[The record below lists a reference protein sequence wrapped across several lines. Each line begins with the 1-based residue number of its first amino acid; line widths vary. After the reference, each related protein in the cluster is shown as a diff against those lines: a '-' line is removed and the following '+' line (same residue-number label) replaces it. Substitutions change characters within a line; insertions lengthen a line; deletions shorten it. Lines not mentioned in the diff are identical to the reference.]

1 MPLSDGTRLGSY
13 EILSA
18 LGAGGMGEVYA
29 AIDQRLGR
37 KIALKVLP
45 AEFAA
50 DPDRAV
56 RFEREARAIA
66 ALNHPNIV
74 TVHSVETLDGLPVL
88 TMELVEGRTLA
99 DLIPKQGLALDKLLQ
114 IAVPLADAISA
125 AHEKGIT
132 HRDLK
137 PTNVMV
143 TPEGRVKVLDFGLA
157 KLRGDTTAAQLA
169 GDPTRAVTTAGHIV
183 GTVAY
188 MSPEQAE
195 ARAVDE
201 RSDIFSLGIVLYE
214 MATGQRPFKGD
225 TNVSVLASIVRDT
238 PRPIADV
245 RPDLPGDLVKIVR
258 KALAKDPERRYQSAK
273 DLRNDLDIVREDA
286 ASGALARP
294 AQAAPTRGNRAARV
308 WFAAAAVLGALA
320 TAVFLRTRLAEP
332 HSGASVEATFTQ
344 LTFQPGMERFP
355 SLSPDGK
362 WIVYSAA
369 GEGDEDIY
377 LQSVSG
383 QNAIDLTKDSRAS
396 DTQPVFS
403 PDGERIAFRSEREG
417 GGLFLMG
424 RTGEAVRRLTRSG
437 FTPTWSP
444 DGRQIG
450 YSTADSPV
458 TPYSGR
464 GLGELWVVD
473 VGTGAS
479 RKISVTGD
487 VQGGRQPAWSPD
499 GAHIAFRSGLA
510 IWTVAAGGGVATRVS
525 ADGGNEWLPVW
536 SRDGRYIY
544 CSGDRD
550 GRLNLWRTP
559 VDARTGRRTGA
570 PERIAAPAGQAT
582 YFSISA
588 DGKHIAYSSLTLESN
603 VQRVPIDGE
612 TLNVRPGVQWLTQ
625 GTRYWQYVRVS
636 PDANLLAL
644 STGLARFNEL
654 FVAGADGMSLR
665 QVTPGGNPEWLP
677 DGRTIIFGA
686 EGTTPGGLSQISSIA
701 ADGSGLAPRI
711 ESGATGP
718 CCSLQ
723 TATASFC
730 IRTTASSQPLC
741 RSTSAP
747 YLRVSPEKSWDR

>member
-1 MPLSDGTRLGSY
+1 
-13 EILSA
+13 
-18 LGAGGMGEVYA
+18 MGEVYA
-29 AIDQRLGR
+29 AIDPRLGR

-50 DPDRAV
+50 DPDRAA

-99 DLIPKQGLALDKLLQ
+99 DLIPKQGLALDKFLQ

-169 GDPTRAVTTAGHIV
+169 GDPTRALTTAGHIV

-245 RPDLPGDLVKIVR
+245 RPDLPSDLVKIVR

-286 ASGALARP
+286 ASGALALP

-450 YSTADSPV
+450 YSTADSAV

-473 VGTGAS
+473 VATGAS

-487 VQGGRQPAWSPD
+487 IQGGRQPAWSPD

-510 IWTVAAGGGVATRVS
+510 NLDRC
-525 ADGGNEWLPVW
+525 
-536 SRDGRYIY
+536 RRGR
-544 CSGDRD
+544 SGDARQRRRRERVASGMVTRRPVHLLF
-550 GRLNLWRTP
+550 GRSRRPAEPLAHARGCTHGQADRRAGTHCRSGRSGHVFLDFRRRQAHRVFV
-559 VDARTGRRTGA
+559 VDARVERPESRHRWRDAERPTGRA
-570 PERIAAPAGQAT
+570 MAHAG
-582 YFSISA
+582 
-588 DGKHIAYSSLTLESN
+588 
-603 VQRVPIDGE
+603 
-612 TLNVRPGVQWLTQ
+612 
-625 GTRYWQYVRVS
+625 
-636 PDANLLAL
+636 DALLAVCSRFTRREFACAL
-644 STGLARFNEL
+644 NGARAVERAL
-654 FVAGADGMSLR
+654 CR
-665 QVTPGGNPEWLP
+665 
-677 DGRTIIFGA
+677 
-686 EGTTPGGLSQISSIA
+686 
-701 ADGSGLAPRI
+701 GSGRHEPAPGDAGR
-711 ESGATGP
+711 
-718 CCSLQ
+718 
-723 TATASFC
+723 
-730 IRTTASSQPLC
+730 
-741 RSTSAP
+741 
-747 YLRVSPEKSWDR
+747 

>member
-1 MPLSDGTRLGSY
+1 MRRAIRRGPRARHIVPWLAMPRTRHGS
-13 EILSA
+13 
-18 LGAGGMGEVYA
+18 G
-29 AIDQRLGR
+29 LGR
-37 KIALKVLP
+37 WRWVVERTFAWLNQFRRTERLSVAVPFSFVGPGVAPLESTSPHALVRWHAPRFIRDSLRPRSRRDGRGLRGHRP
-45 AEFAA
+45 AARTQDRPEGT
-50 DPDRAV
+50 PGRVRRRSDRAA
-56 RFEREARAIA
+56 RFESEARAIA

-99 DLIPKQGLALDKLLQ
+99 DLIPKQGLALDKFLQ

-169 GDPTRAVTTAGHIV
+169 GDPTRELTTAGHIV

-188 MSPEQAE
+188 MPPEQAE
-195 ARAVDE
+195 ARAVDD

-225 TNVSVLASIVRDT
+225 ANVSVLASIVRDT

-245 RPDLPGDLVKIVR
+245 RPDLPSDLVKIVR

-286 ASGALARP
+286 ASGELALP

-377 LQSVSG
+377 LQSVGG

-417 GGLFLMG
+417 AGCSSWAGPARRCGGSRAAASPPLG
-424 RTGEAVRRLTRSG
+424 PRTGGRSG
-437 FTPTWSP
+437 IPQRIRPS
-444 DGRQIG
+444 
-450 YSTADSPV
+450 
-458 TPYSGR
+458 
-464 GLGELWVVD
+464 
-473 VGTGAS
+473 
-479 RKISVTGD
+479 
-487 VQGGRQPAWSPD
+487 
-499 GAHIAFRSGLA
+499 
-510 IWTVAAGGGVATRVS
+510 
-525 ADGGNEWLPVW
+525 
-536 SRDGRYIY
+536 
-544 CSGDRD
+544 
-550 GRLNLWRTP
+550 
-559 VDARTGRRTGA
+559 RRTREEDSANSGSSMSPPA
-570 PERIAAPAGQAT
+570 RPER
-582 YFSISA
+582 F
-588 DGKHIAYSSLTLESN
+588 
-603 VQRVPIDGE
+603 R
-612 TLNVRPGVQWLTQ
+612 
-625 GTRYWQYVRVS
+625 
-636 PDANLLAL
+636 
-644 STGLARFNEL
+644 
-654 FVAGADGMSLR
+654 
-665 QVTPGGNPEWLP
+665 
-677 DGRTIIFGA
+677 
-686 EGTTPGGLSQISSIA
+686 
-701 ADGSGLAPRI
+701 
-711 ESGATGP
+711 
-718 CCSLQ
+718 
-723 TATASFC
+723 
-730 IRTTASSQPLC
+730 
-741 RSTSAP
+741 
-747 YLRVSPEKSWDR
+747 